1 MNKFSLLL
9 GSLLLILASASS
21 AAKFYKWVDDQGV
34 THYGANPPQG
44 TASSEVNTRANASSD
59 QDRALESLQEKRDK
73 AEKEREKA
81 EKAAEESRR
90 EKTEPDAVQ
99 QERCGQY
106 RKNLDILINKPTVRQ
121 ENPETGEMEVID
133 QDKRE
138 AILEKTRKA
147 LEQCEAS

>member
-1 MNKFSLLL
+1 
-9 GSLLLILASASS
+9 
-21 AAKFYKWVDDQGV
+21 V
-34 THYGANPPQG
+34 TRPKK
-44 TASSEVNTRANASSD
+44 SEK
-59 QDRALESLQEKRDK
+59 KRKKQRKRHDGK
-73 AEKEREKA
+73 
-81 EKAAEESRR
+81 
-90 EKTEPDAVQ
+90 KTEPDAVQ
-99 QERCGQY
+99 QERCEQY